1 MEKEAGMTCFMMMQM
16 SCKVIKA
23 LSGNV
28 DGAVPRGEDIRSCV
42 LYLLMS

>member
-1 MEKEAGMTCFMMMQM
+1 MEAGLTCFMMMQM

-23 LSGNV
+23 LSGNE
-28 DGAVPRGEDIRSCV
+28 DGAIPRREDIRCCV